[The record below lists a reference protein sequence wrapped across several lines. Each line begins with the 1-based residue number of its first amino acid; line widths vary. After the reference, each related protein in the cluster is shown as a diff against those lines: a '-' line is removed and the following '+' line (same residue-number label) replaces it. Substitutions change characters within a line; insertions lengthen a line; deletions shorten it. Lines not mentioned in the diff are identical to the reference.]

1 MNLKQAKIT
10 MCHVLDNNPR
20 QPIMLW
26 GLPGIGKSEAVY
38 QVAKERGM
46 KVMETRLSQ
55 MDPVDIK
62 GVPSV
67 VDGKTRYNPPAEFP
81 TESDG
86 PTIWFLDEINA
97 GARATMASA
106 MQLVLDR
113 RTGNYIVPDEVVIW
127 AAGNETS
134 HGAVA
139 NAMPSAL
146 ANRFLHLEVEP
157 DLDAFIDHGLSA
169 GFDYQVLNFLRY
181 RPDLLHSMQ
190 KGRDVKGFPSPRT
203 WEFVSRQN
211 VSSISSPELLRHL
224 VQSAVG
230 EGAAVEFL
238 AFLEVFKTLPPLTDI
253 LANPNTADLPEEP
266 SAKYMVV
273 TALVKK
279 ATEAN
284 IDAILTYLGRIDRE
298 FMAMALQDILRTRPD
313 LAHCPAITRW
323 EIEHN
328 SMI

>member
-1 MNLKQAKIT
+1 MNINDAKAAMRHVLKTNPKQA
-10 MCHVLDNNPR
+10 L
-20 QPIMLW
+20 MLW
-26 GLPGIGKSEAVY
+26 GLPGIGKSQAVY
-38 QVAKERGM
+38 QVAEEFDM
-46 KVMETRLSQ
+46 KVKETRLSQ
-55 MDPVDIK
+55 LDPVDIK

-67 VDGKTRYNPPAEFP
+67 RDGMTVYNPPEEFP
-81 TESDG
+81 REEDG

-113 RTGNYIVPDEVVIW
+113 QTSSYKVPDNVVIW
-127 AAGNETS
+127 AAGNETT

-157 DLDAFIDHGLSA
+157 DLNAFIDYGLSA

-203 WEFVSRQN
+203 WEFVSRQK
-211 VSSISSPELLRHL
+211 VSEIQSPELLHNL
-224 VQSAVG
+224 VKAAVG
-230 EGAAVEFL
+230 EGAAIEFL
-238 AFLEVFKTLPPLTDI
+238 AFLEVFKSLPSLTDI
-253 LANPNTADLPEEP
+253 LTNPQTADLPEEP

-279 ATEAN
+279 AEESN
-284 IDAILTYLGRIDRE
+284 IDAILTYLERIDKE
-298 FMAMALQDILRTRPD
+298 FMAMALQDILKTRKD

-323 EIEHN
+323 EVQHN
-328 SMI
+328 AMI